1 MKILILKITLRASWV
16 SSLKEKRMIVKSLIE
31 RLKNKFNI
39 SVSEIDNQDVHKTIA
54 IGMVGI
60 CGNSAQADST
70 AENIIEFID
79 SNTDAEIIHI
89 EKDEDIL

>member
-16 SSLKEKRMIVKSLIE
+16 SSLKEKRMIVKSLIQ

-39 SVSEIDNQDVHKTIA
+39 SVSEIDTQDIHKTVS

-60 CGNSAQADST
+60 CSNSAQVDST

-89 EKDEDIL
+89 EKDQDIL

>member
-16 SSLKEKRMIVKSLIE
+16 SSLKEKRMILKSLIQ

-39 SVSEIDNQDVHKTIA
+39 SVSEIDAQDIHKTVV

-60 CGNSAQADST
+60 CGNSAQVDST

-89 EKDEDIL
+89 EKDQDIL

>member
-16 SSLKEKRMIVKSLIE
+16 SSLKEKRMIVKSLIQ

-39 SVSEIDNQDVHKTIA
+39 SVSEIDAQDIHKTVA

-60 CGNSAQADST
+60 CGNSAQVDST

-89 EKDEDIL
+89 EKDQDIL

>member
-16 SSLKEKRMIVKSLIE
+16 SSLKEKRMIVKSLIQ

-39 SVSEIDNQDVHKTIA
+39 SVSEIDAQDIHKTVA

-60 CGNSAQADST
+60 CGNSAQVDSI

-89 EKDEDIL
+89 EKDQDIL

>member
-16 SSLKEKRMIVKSLIE
+16 SSLKEKRMIIKSLIQ

-39 SVSEIDNQDVHKTIA
+39 SVSEIDAQDIHKTVV

-60 CGNSAQADST
+60 CGNSAQVDST

-89 EKDEDIL
+89 EKDQDIL

>member
-16 SSLKEKRMIVKSLIE
+16 SSLKEKRMIVKSLIQ

-39 SVSEIDNQDVHKTIA
+39 SVSEIDKQDIHKTIA

-60 CGNSAQADST
+60 CGNSAQVDST

>member
-1 MKILILKITLRASWV
+1 M
-16 SSLKEKRMIVKSLIE
+16 KSLIQ

-39 SVSEIDNQDVHKTIA
+39 SVSEIDTQDIHKTVS

-60 CGNSAQADST
+60 CGNSAQVDST

-89 EKDEDIL
+89 EKDQDIL

>member
-1 MKILILKITLRASWV
+1 MKILILKITLRSSWV
-16 SSLKEKRMIVKSLIE
+16 SSLKEKRMIVKSLIQ

-39 SVSEIDNQDVHKTIA
+39 SVSEIDAQDIHKTVA

-60 CGNSAQADST
+60 CGNSAQVDST

-89 EKDEDIL
+89 EKDQDIL

>member
-16 SSLKEKRMIVKSLIE
+16 SSLKEKRMIVKSLIQ
-31 RLKNKFNI
+31 RLKNKFNV
-39 SVSEIDNQDVHKTIA
+39 SVSEIDNQDVHKNIA

>member
-16 SSLKEKRMIVKSLIE
+16 LSLKEKRMIVKSLIQ
-31 RLKNKFNI
+31 RLKNKFNV
-39 SVSEIDNQDVHKTIA
+39 SVSEIDKQDIHKAIV
-54 IGMVGI
+54 IGMIGI
-60 CGNSAQADST
+60 CANSAQADST
-70 AENIIEFID
+70 SENIIEFID

>member
-16 SSLKEKRMIVKSLIE
+16 SSLKEKRMIVKSLIQ

-39 SVSEIDNQDVHKTIA
+39 SVSEIDAQDIHKTVV

-60 CGNSAQADST
+60 CGNSAQVDST

-89 EKDEDIL
+89 EKDQDIL

>member
-16 SSLKEKRMIVKSLIE
+16 SSLKEKRMIVKSLIQ

-39 SVSEIDNQDVHKTIA
+39 SVSEIDAQDIHKTVV

-60 CGNSAQADST
+60 CGNSEQVDST

-89 EKDEDIL
+89 EKDQDIL